1 MARISKYQFDQR
13 VTKED
18 FVIGSDGQTKKTRN
32 YKIEDLANFL
42 GTQDVILGNKFS
54 YIYDQ
59 QSALANLQQGRISFN
74 NRNITNT
81 PFSGIS
87 SIYLNRYNNSGN
99 DVYALLQKIR
109 DTDSVLK
116 LYNSI
121 NNTQFG
127 MYKVQ
132 AVNILQNDVISLS
145 VDARIESGT
154 ITGGEIVLIEPNFTV
169 LNATYEHTQII
180 SSNTWVVLH
189 NLNKWPSV
197 TIVDDGDNVIIGDI
211 EYINENELLITFA
224 HPVSG
229 RAYLN

>member
-1 MARISKYQFDQR
+1 MARISKYQFDQT

-59 QSALANLQQGRISFN
+59 QSAFANLQPGRISFN

-87 SIYLNRYNNSGN
+87 SIYLNKYNNSGN
-99 DVYALLQKIR
+99 DVYALLQKVR

-180 SSNTWVVLH
+180 ASNTWVVLH